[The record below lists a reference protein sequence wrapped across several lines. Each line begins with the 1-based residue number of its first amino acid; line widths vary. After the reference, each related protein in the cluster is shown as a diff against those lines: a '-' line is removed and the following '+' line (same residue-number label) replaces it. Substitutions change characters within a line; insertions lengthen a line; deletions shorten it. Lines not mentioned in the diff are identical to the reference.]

1 MDGGAFISYRRED
14 AAGFAGRLC
23 DSLERLL
30 PTEPIF
36 RDVDGLSPGQDFVAA
51 IDARLR
57 QCRACLAV
65 IGRDWLNV
73 RDAEGRR
80 RLDQPDDFVR
90 LELTAALAR
99 PEVLVIPVLVEGAAM
114 PAAEALPQEIRG
126 LARRQAVALRDD
138 TWDADVARL
147 VRSLEGAIRTE
158 RAPVMPPKLP
168 FRVNWRVAAAV
179 AGLVI
184 VALAF
189 NSLRSDDAPSATEAP
204 IDTSVAEPAA
214 GVAEPAPPAVTTSA
228 GAVAPGSL
236 AIPRISQVASKGL
249 IYTVMSARIEPGGS
263 SDTLHL
269 RVALD
274 NTSDGGVNFW
284 DDLFRLVVDGDVI
297 APVSRLNVVVAA
309 RATSEGTVT
318 FVVPAGTRR
327 AALRITAAESTGEIP
342 LDLSARAAAAPVPRS
357 ARAIVTSITRDARP
371 LLTTQNLS
379 ATLTEAATRRFANT
393 LRVDLAVRL
402 AAVGPGA
409 INSSELML
417 RLVVGDDVLAP
428 TKFPFQLVQA
438 GTTLRMAVEFEVP
451 TDTSQVVL
459 RATSGETRADLPLPL
474 TLR

>member
-30 PTEPIF
+30 PAEPIF

-65 IGRDWLNV
+65 IGRDWLNA

-99 PEVLVIPVLVEGAAM
+99 PEVLVIPVLVEGASM
-114 PAAEALPQEIRG
+114 PPAEALPPEIRG
-126 LARRQAVALRDD
+126 LARRQAVSLRDD

-147 VRSLEGAIRTE
+147 VRSLEGAIRTQ
-158 RAPVMPPKLP
+158 RGAALPPKLP
-168 FRVNWRVAAAV
+168 FRVNWRFAAAV
-179 AGLVI
+179 VVGLVI

-189 NSLRSDDAPSATEAP
+189 NSLRSDEAP
-204 IDTSVAEPAA
+204 PDGGTPVDTSGADPAA
-214 GVAEPAPPAVTTSA
+214 VVAEPAPPAATATA
-228 GAVAPGSL
+228 GGRSTGNV
-236 AIPRISQVASKGL
+236 AIPRVSQVASRGL
-249 IYTVMSARIEPGGS
+249 IYTLMSARIEPGVP

-297 APVSRLNVVVAA
+297 APISRLNVVVAA

-318 FVVPAGTRR
+318 FVLPAGTKR
-327 AALRITAAESTGEIP
+327 ATLRITAAESTGEIP
-342 LDLSARAAAAPVPRS
+342 LDFSARAPTAAPVARS
-357 ARAIVTSITRDARP
+357 ARAIVAPITRDASP
-371 LLTTQNLS
+371 LLTTQRLS
-379 ATLTEAATRRFANT
+379 ATLTEVTTRRFANT
-393 LRVDLAVRL
+393 LRVDLAIRL
-402 AAVGPGA
+402 ASVGPGA
-409 INSSELML
+409 ITASELML
-417 RLVVGDDVLAP
+417 RLLVGDDVLAP
-428 TKFPFQLVQA
+428 TKYPSQLVQA

-451 TDTSQVVL
+451 TDSSQVVL
-459 RATSGETRADLPLPL
+459 RATSGEARADVPL
-474 TLR
+474 TLH